1 MIEKDRFGSRVAVV
15 TGASRGIGKA
25 ISTQMAHQGATLAL
39 LDIDQ
44 AVLGVARELVDSGF
58 PAAAWVVDVGRESA
72 VQHALTEIVKQFGG
86 VHILVNNAGIVRPAP
101 LDAVDEDDWD
111 QATRVNLKGA
121 SFCAKHCLVHMKA
134 QRYGKIVNI
143 GSRAS
148 LGKPD
153 RTVYSA
159 CKAGLI
165 GMTRTWALEMA
176 PYHINVNN
184 VAPGP
189 IATKLFNDAN
199 PAGSPETEA
208 ILGSVP
214 LGRMG
219 RPEEVAHAVAF
230 LASAEADYITGQ
242 TLFVC
247 GGLSVGGVYY

>member
-1 MIEKDRFGSRVAVV
+1 MDEKKRFAGRVAVI
-15 TGASRGIGKA
+15 TGAARGIGQA
-25 ISTQMAHQGATLAL
+25 IGIKLARQGATLAL
-39 LDIDQ
+39 FDIDDS
-44 AVLGVARELVDSGF
+44 VLDVAEELAAQGIGVTAR
-58 PAAAWVVDVGRESA
+58 VVDVGRESDVRQA
-72 VQHALTEIVKQFGG
+72 VDETAKKYGG
-86 VHILVNNAGIVRPAP
+86 VHILVNNAGVVCPAA
-101 LDAVDEDDWD
+101 LDAVGEDDWD
-111 QATRVNLKGA
+111 RAVRVNLKGA
-121 SFCAKHCLVHMKA
+121 SFCAKHCFAHMKA

-148 LGKPD
+148 LGKQN

-165 GMTRTWALEMA
+165 GLTRTWALEMA

-189 IATKLFNDAN
+189 ISTKLFMDAN
-199 PAGSPETEA
+199 PADSPQTRA

-219 RPEEVAHAVAF
+219 KPEEVAHAVAF
-230 LASAEADYITGQ
+230 LASEEADFITGQ

-247 GGLSVGGVYY
+247 GGLSVGGVCY

>member
-1 MIEKDRFGSRVAVV
+1 MIEKKRFAGRVAVI

-25 ISTQMAHQGATLAL
+25 IGIQMAQQGAALAL
-39 LDIDQ
+39 LDIDES
-44 AVLGVARELVDSGF
+44 VHDVAGELSDQGF
-58 PAAAWVVDVGRESA
+58 PAFGLVVDVGREPD
-72 VQHALTEIVKQFGG
+72 VRQALATIVEKFGS
-86 VHILVNNAGIVRPAP
+86 VHILVNNAGVVRPAA
-101 LDAVDEDDWD
+101 LEAVCEDDWD

-121 SFCAKHCLVHMKA
+121 SFCGKHCLVHMKA
-134 QRYGKIVNI
+134 QRYGKIINI

-148 LGKPD
+148 LGKQD

-165 GMTRTWALEMA
+165 GLTRTWALEMA
-176 PYHINVNN
+176 PYNINVNN

-189 IATKLFNDAN
+189 IATKLFTDAN
-199 PAGSPETEA
+199 PAGSPQTEA
-208 ILGSVP
+208 ILRSIP

-219 RPEEVAHAVAF
+219 TPGDVANAVTF
-230 LASAEADYITGQ
+230 LASGDADFITGQ

>member
-1 MIEKDRFGSRVAVV
+1 MIDTKRFEGRVAVV
-15 TGASRGIGKA
+15 TGAARGIGKA
-25 ISTQMAHQGATLAL
+25 ISTQMAHQGATVAL

-44 AVLGVARELVDSGF
+44 AVMDVARELVGNGF
-58 PAAAWVVDVGRESA
+58 PATALVLDVGQESA
-72 VQHALTEIVKQFGG
+72 VQHALNEIVKQYSGL
-86 VHILVNNAGIVRPAP
+86 HILVNNAGMVCPAA
-101 LDAVDEDDWD
+101 LDAVCEADWER
-111 QATRVNLKGA
+111 AVRVNLKGA
-121 SFCAKHCLVHMKA
+121 SFCAKHCLAHMKA

-148 LGKPD
+148 LGKQN

-165 GMTRTWALEMA
+165 GLTRTWALEMA
-176 PYHINVNN
+176 PYNINVNN

-189 IATKLFNDAN
+189 IATKLFTDAN
-199 PAGSPETEA
+199 PADSPQTRA

-219 RPEEVAHAVAF
+219 KPEEVAHAVTF
-230 LASAEADYITGQ
+230 LASEEADFITGQ